1 MSIKQDRMSE
11 RVRDILSTLLM
22 RDVNDPRLEGVTVT
36 NVRLDPELMFATV
49 LVNALGAEERRDDIM
64 KALKSANGFLRR
76 EVAKRIQ
83 LRNAPQLLFRWDEGL
98 ERAERVNNL
107 FSVLVIP
114 PAPPE
119 DENTDDDDDSALD

>member
-1 MSIKQDRMSE
+1 
-11 RVRDILSTLLM
+11 
-22 RDVNDPRLEGVTVT
+22 
-36 NVRLDPELMFATV
+36 MFATV

>member
-11 RVRDILSTLLM
+11 RVHDILSVLLM

-36 NVRLDPELMFATV
+36 SVRLDPELMFATI
-49 LVNALGAEERRDDIM
+49 LVNALGDEARRDDIM
-64 KALKSANGFLRR
+64 KALKRANGFLRR

-98 ERAERVNNL
+98 ARAERVNTL
-107 FSVLVIP
+107 FDGLVIP

-119 DENTDDDDDSALD
+119 DEDTDDDDIALD